1 MSNQED
7 WVKKIRRVRLTR
19 PNTKS
24 ENIMIDAFIWLVITP
39 FIWFFFIVFAVPE
52 FLLGN
57 LWSILRGKGFDKDGF
72 REMRNFF
79 K

>member
-7 WVKKIRRVRLTR
+7 WVKKFRRVSLTR
-19 PNTKS
+19 SNTKF
-24 ENIMIDAFIWLVITP
+24 ENIMIDAFILLVITP

-52 FLLGN
+52 FLFGN
-57 LWSILRGKGFDKDGF
+57 LWSILQGKGFDKDEF